1 MLWKLVLLLTVV
13 PIIELV
19 LLIKLSHLTGI
30 LFTVLVIVGT
40 GVVGAFLARRE
51 GLRALRRIGE
61 EMSRGEL
68 PADGLLDGAM
78 ILVAGALLVT
88 PGLLT
93 DSVGFLL
100 LLPPGRAM
108 LRKALKAWI
117 RRKIETGQV
126 DFYSHMGFR
135 PISDEPPPGSPPI
148 EDEPPEE

>member
-1 MLWKLVLLLTVV
+1 MLWKLLLLLTVV

-19 LLIKLSHLTGI
+19 LLIKLSRLTGI

-93 DSVGFLL
+93 DAVGFLL
-100 LLPPGRAM
+100 LLPPGRAL
-108 LRKALKAWI
+108 LRKALKVWI
-117 RRKIETGQV
+117 RRKIEAGQV

-135 PISDEPPPGSPPI
+135 PIRDEPPPGSPPL